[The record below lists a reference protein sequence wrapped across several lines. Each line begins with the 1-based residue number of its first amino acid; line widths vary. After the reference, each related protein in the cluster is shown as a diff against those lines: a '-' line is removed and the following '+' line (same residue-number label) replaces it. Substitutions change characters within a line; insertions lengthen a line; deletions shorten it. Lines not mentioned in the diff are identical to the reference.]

1 VTDRDIVR
9 ALPDHPE
16 NLGAVPVAD
25 VMTRDLLVLQEN
37 ESIVDAMALL
47 RQRGVRRA
55 PVVAPNGDLVGI
67 VSTDD
72 LLGIIS
78 EQLGSLA
85 RLVDRQTR
93 GTQR

>member
-1 VTDRDIVR
+1 
-9 ALPDHPE
+9 
-16 NLGAVPVAD
+16 
-25 VMTRDLLVLQEN
+25 MTRNPLVLQEN

-93 GTQR
+93 AHSEDLSLSTVSDADLQPYSRGFK